1 MSGPARVEHAFF
13 PGTFDPFTLGHLDLV
28 RRASA
33 LFGRVTVA
41 VAINPD
47 KRHLFSTE
55 ERVEL
60 AREACADLPGVSAF
74 AVDGLV
80 ALAAHEHGCGVI
92 VRGVRG
98 AVDLDYEVPL
108 MRTNREL
115 APGVDTILLVPDP
128 ATAHVSSTLVRQIAK
143 MGGRVDSFVP
153 PNVARALAERF
164 NENKS

>member
-13 PGTFDPFTLGHLDLV
+13 PGTFDPFTLGHFDLV
-28 RRASA
+28 RRAVA
-33 LFGRVTVA
+33 LFGRVTIA

-47 KRHLFSTE
+47 KRHLFSTQ

-60 AREACADLPGVSAF
+60 AREACADLPAAAVV

-80 ALAAHEHGCGVI
+80 ALAAQEHGCGVI

-108 MRTNREL
+108 MRTNRNL
-115 APGVDTILLVPDP
+115 APSVDTILIVPDP
-128 ATAHVSSTLVRQIAK
+128 ATAHISSTLVRQIAK
-143 MGGRVDSFVP
+143 LGGPVDSFVP
-153 PNVARALAERF
+153 PNVVRALAARF
-164 NENKS
+164 PKSE

>member
-1 MSGPARVEHAFF
+1 MSGTARVEHAFF

-28 RRASA
+28 RRATA

-55 ERVEL
+55 ERVAL
-60 AREACADLPGVSAF
+60 ARDACADLPGVSAV

-115 APGVDTILLVPDP
+115 APDVDTILMVPDP

-143 MGGRVDSFVP
+143 MGGRVDTFVP
-153 PNVARALAERF
+153 PNVAQALAARF
-164 NENKS
+164 NENPS

>member
-1 MSGPARVEHAFF
+1 MSGTARVEHAFF
-13 PGTFDPFTLGHLDLV
+13 PGTFDPFTLGHLELV
-28 RRASA
+28 RRAIA

-47 KRHLFSTE
+47 KQHLFRTE
-55 ERVEL
+55 ERVKL
-60 AREACADLPGVSAF
+60 AREACADLHGVEVV

-80 ALAAHEHGCGVI
+80 ALAAEQHGCGVI

-115 APGVDTILLVPDP
+115 APTVDTILLVPAP
-128 ATAHVSSTLVRQIAK
+128 ATAHISSTLVRQIAK
-143 MGGRVDSFVP
+143 LGGAVDSFVP
-153 PNVARALAERF
+153 PNVVRALAARF
-164 NENKS
+164 DQSN